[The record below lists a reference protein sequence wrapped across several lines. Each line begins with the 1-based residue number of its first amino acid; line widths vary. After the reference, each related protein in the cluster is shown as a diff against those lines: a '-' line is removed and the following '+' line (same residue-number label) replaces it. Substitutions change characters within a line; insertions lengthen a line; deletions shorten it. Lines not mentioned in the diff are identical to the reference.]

1 MNRTQQILA
10 AALAI
15 QILLSVVLFWPKRAT
30 TGSSGPLLPEVKKED
45 IVAITVTDNEGKSV
59 QLRQVAGNWVLP
71 EADDYPLKAERITQA
86 LDKIVGLTT
95 QRLVTRTEASHKR
108 LQVAADDF
116 LRRLDL
122 ETASGAKYTL
132 FLGSSPSYGNTH
144 VRLDGRKETYL
155 ATNLTPW
162 EFDSSPTIWVD
173 TAYFNIPQDQITRI
187 TVTNPKG
194 TFTLEKNTEGKW
206 TLPDLTPGEE
216 LATET
221 INLIVTRATSVT
233 MLKPLGKEKR
243 PEYGLDNPVAVVTL
257 QKGEETI
264 TLSIGAQDPTDKS
277 YVVNVSTS
285 PYYVRVGEYMVKP
298 LVEYGRENLFPPKV
312 TPTPVSTPTPQ
323 A

>member
-15 QILLSVVLFWPKRAT
+15 QILLSVVLFWPRT
-30 TGSSGPLLPEVKKED
+30 TPTGSSGPLLPDVKKED
-45 IVAITVTDNEGKSV
+45 IVAITVTDNENKSV
-59 QLRQVAGNWVLP
+59 LLRQVAGNWVLP
-71 EADDYPLKAERITQA
+71 EADDYPLKTERITQA

-95 QRLVTRTEASHKR
+95 RRLVTRTEASHKR

-122 ETASGAKYTL
+122 ETASGTKYTL

-144 VRLDGRKETYL
+144 VRLDGKNEIYL

-162 EFDSSPTIWVD
+162 EFSSAPGYWVD
-173 TAYFNIPQDQITRI
+173 TSYFNIPQDQVTKL
-187 TVTNPKG
+187 TVKNSKG
-194 TFTLEKNTEGKW
+194 TFTLEKDAEGKW
-206 TLPDLTPGEE
+206 TLPDLESEEE

-221 INLIVTRATSVT
+221 INLIVTRATAVT

-257 QKGEETI
+257 QKGGETI
-264 TLSIGAQDPTDKS
+264 TLYIGAKDPTDNS

-285 PYYVRVGEYMVKP
+285 PYYVSV
-298 LVEYGRENLFPPKV
+298 
-312 TPTPVSTPTPQ
+312 
-323 A
+323 

>member
-1 MNRTQQILA
+1 MNRTQQVLA

-15 QILLSVVLFWPKRAT
+15 QILLSVVLFWPKTVT
-30 TGSSGPLLPEVKKED
+30 TGSSGPLLPDVKKED

-59 QLRQVAGNWVLP
+59 LLRQVAGNWVLP

-95 QRLVTRTEASHKR
+95 RRLITRTEASYKR

-122 ETASGAKYTL
+122 ETANGTKYTL

-144 VRLDGRKETYL
+144 VRLDGRSETYL

-162 EFDSSPTIWVD
+162 EFSSAPGYWVD
-173 TAYFNIPQDQITRI
+173 TSYFNVPQDQ
-187 TVTNPKG
+187 VTKISIQNPKG
-194 TFTLEKNTEGKW
+194 TFTLEKDADGKW
-206 TLPDLTPGEE
+206 TLSDLAPGEE

-221 INLIVTRATSVT
+221 VNLIVTRATSVT
-233 MLKPLGKEKR
+233 MLRPLGKEKR

-257 QKGEETI
+257 QKGEEAI
-264 TLSIGAQDPTDKS
+264 TLSIGTQDPTDNS

-285 PYYVRVGEYMVKP
+285 PYYVRVGDYMVKP
-298 LVEYGRENLFPPKV
+298 LVENGRENLFPPKA
-312 TPTPVSTPTPQ
+312 TPTPQ
-323 A
+323 T